1 MERQYLLN
9 LSQSE
14 GNMTISQSSLAH
26 QPQSLKG
33 RSIRVGLMVP
43 INNTTMEGEML
54 GWLPAGST
62 VRTLRI
68 PRGKGLLTQ
77 ETLPAYKEA
86 AIELAKQFNEEPVD
100 VIAYGC
106 TAAGF
111 ILGPKGDSEIAQ
123 KLSET
128 TGKPVV
134 TTARSMV
141 LALQAIGAQK
151 ISLLT
156 PYQDD
161 VNVRL
166 RAFLKS
172 GDIAVEN
179 FDSFYAADVVALG
192 QITEAQVDHRAQ
204 PLCQGNVDAMFIACS
219 QLPTL
224 NVVAPLTHAWGKP
237 VLSSIQVTAQ
247 YALDAVNASSAS

>member
-1 MERQYLLN
+1 MSTATTAVTTSATTTG
-9 LSQSE
+9 LSA
-14 GNMTISQSSLAH
+14 GARLAGK
-26 QPQSLKG
+26 P
-33 RSIRVGLMVP
+33 IRVGLMVP
-43 INNTTMEGEML
+43 INNTTMEGELL
-54 GWLPAGST
+54 GWLPEGST

-68 PRGKGLLTQ
+68 PRGKGLLTE

-86 AIELAKQFNEEPVD
+86 AVELAQKFNESPVD

-111 ILGPKGDSEIAQ
+111 ILGPKGDAEIAER
-123 KLSET
+123 LSET

-141 LALQAIGAQK
+141 QALQAIGAQN

-161 VNVRL
+161 VNIRL
-166 RAFLKS
+166 RAFLQS
-172 GDIAVEN
+172 GDIDVSH

-192 QITEAQVDHRAQ
+192 QITENQVDDRAK
-204 PLCQGNVDAMFIACS
+204 PLCKGDVDAMFIACS

-224 NVVAPLTHAWGKP
+224 NVVDPLTKQWGKP

-247 YALDAVNASSAS
+247 YAMQAVGKK

>member
-1 MERQYLLN
+1 MMSA
-9 LSQSE
+9 SQSASV
-14 GNMTISQSSLAH
+14 NTAQAL
-26 QPQSLKG
+26 QG
-33 RSIRVGLMVP
+33 RPIRVGLMVP

-68 PRGKGLLTQ
+68 PRGKGLLTE

-86 AIELAKQFNEEPVD
+86 AVELAKQFNESPVD

-111 ILGPKGDSEIAQ
+111 ILGPKGDAEIAQ

-141 LALQAIGAQK
+141 LALQAIGARN

-166 RAFLKS
+166 KAFLQS
-172 GDIAVEN
+172 GAIDVEH

-192 QITEAQVDHRAQ
+192 QITEKQVDHRAQ
-204 PLCQGNVDAMFIACS
+204 PLCKNDVDAMFIACS

-224 NVVAPLTHAWGKP
+224 NVVNPLSQSWGKP

-247 YALDAVNASSAS
+247 YALDAVNQQPE

>member
-1 MERQYLLN
+1 MMSA
-9 LSQSE
+9 SQSASV
-14 GNMTISQSSLAH
+14 NTAQAL
-26 QPQSLKG
+26 QG
-33 RSIRVGLMVP
+33 RPIRVGLMVP

-68 PRGKGLLTQ
+68 PRGKGLLTE

-86 AIELAKQFNEEPVD
+86 AVELAKQFNESPVD

-111 ILGPKGDSEIAQ
+111 ILGPKGDAEIAQ

-141 LALQAIGAQK
+141 LALQAIGARN

-166 RAFLKS
+166 KAFLQS
-172 GDIAVEN
+172 GAIDVEH
-179 FDSFYAADVVALG
+179 FDSFYAADVIALG
-192 QITEAQVDHRAQ
+192 QITEKQVDHRAQ
-204 PLCQGNVDAMFIACS
+204 PLCKNDVDAMFIACS

-224 NVVAPLTHAWGKP
+224 NVVNPLSQSWGKP

-247 YALDAVNASSAS
+247 YALDAVNQQPE

>member
-1 MERQYLLN
+1 MMRSTEAVP
-9 LSQSE
+9 
-14 GNMTISQSSLAH
+14 GVTAH
-26 QPQSLKG
+26 ALKG
-33 RSIRVGLMVP
+33 RPIRVGLMVP

-68 PRGKGLLTQ
+68 PRGKGLLTE

-86 AIELAKQFNEEPVD
+86 AVELAKQFNESPLD

-111 ILGPKGDSEIAQ
+111 ILGPKGDAEIAQ
-123 KLSET
+123 RLAET

-141 LALQAIGAQK
+141 LALQAIGAHN

-166 RAFLKS
+166 REFLKS

-192 QITEAQVDHRAQ
+192 QITEAQVDHRAK
-204 PLCQGNVDAMFIACS
+204 PLCQSNVDAMFIACS

-224 NVVAPLTHAWGKP
+224 NVVEPLSHAWGKP

-247 YALDAVNASSAS
+247 YALEAVSA